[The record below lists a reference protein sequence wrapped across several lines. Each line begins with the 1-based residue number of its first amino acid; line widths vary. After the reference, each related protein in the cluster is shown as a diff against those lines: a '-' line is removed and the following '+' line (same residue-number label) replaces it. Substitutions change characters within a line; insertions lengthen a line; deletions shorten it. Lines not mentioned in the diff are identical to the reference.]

1 MGARPRHTQLR
12 LGALI
17 VDDERLARREL
28 RSLLAAHPEV
38 EVVGEAD
45 SVAAALAVLEGER
58 PDLVFLDIQLAGETG
73 FDLLERAG
81 AADFKTVFVT
91 AFDAYAIRAFE
102 VNALDYLLKPVNP
115 ERLRRAIDRLLPGAP
130 APAAAASPRPLAI
143 DDRVYLEL
151 GDRSVFLKID
161 RVTHIVA
168 AGDYAE
174 VFTAEGQKHLV
185 EKPLREWE
193 ARLPEK
199 FFARVHRNCIVNLE
213 YVERVESWFNRSQQL
228 FLRGRDEPLTVSRRH
243 AARLKEKFG

>member
-1 MGARPRHTQLR
+1 LR
-12 LGALI
+12 LEALI
-17 VDDERLARREL
+17 VDDERLARKEL
-28 RSLLAAHPEV
+28 RTLLASHPEV
-38 EVVGEAD
+38 SVVGEAD
-45 SVAAALAVLEGER
+45 SVAAALAVLESER

-73 FDLLERAG
+73 FDLLDRVG

-115 ERLRRAIDRLLPGAP
+115 ARLKKAIDKLLLNEP
-130 APAAAASPRPLAI
+130 APPAASLRPLDI
-143 DDRVYLEL
+143 DDRLYLEL
-151 GDRSVFLKID
+151 GGRSVFLKVG
-161 RVTHIVA
+161 RVTHVTA
-168 AGDYAE
+168 AGDYTE

-199 FFARVHRNCIVNLE
+199 FFARIHRNCIVNLE
-213 YVERVESWFNRSQQL
+213 YVERVESWFNRSHQL
-228 FLRGRDEPLTVSRRH
+228 FLRGVGSPLTVSRRH